1 MGFIC
6 LRLMSLLRLMFQQF
20 KKRSYKLERLDVGDY
35 TEEEYAK
42 WQWEM
47 KFINRVLGDMRALRL
62 SLRRE
67 LRESES
73 RQISVLDVGAGSGE
87 LLREIKKSVKS
98 RETFLVG
105 AELNALAA
113 RSIYGNSNGEI
124 LSVQCDALNLPFADD
139 SFDYIISS
147 LFLHHLNDEQAL
159 TLMKEMSRVAREK
172 FFVIDLHRHPAAYY
186 LYKTFGKIFL
196 QRFTQEDGAL
206 SILRS
211 FQPDELMRLANK
223 ANLKDVK
230 VERRAAFRLV
240 LSGRKKAGFA

>member
-6 LRLMSLLRLMFQQF
+6 LRVMSLSSAMFQQF
-20 KKRSYKLERLDVGDY
+20 KRRSHKLERLDVGDY

-62 SLRRE
+62 SLWRE
-67 LRESES
+67 LRESEAKK
-73 RQISVLDVGAGSGE
+73 ISVLDVGAGSGE
-87 LLREIKKSVKS
+87 LLREIKDCVKS
-98 RETFLVG
+98 KETFLVG
-105 AELNALAA
+105 AELNAEAA
-113 RSIYGNSNGEI
+113 RSINRNSSGEI
-124 LSVQCDALNLPFADD
+124 LSVQCNALQLPFADN

-159 TLMKEMSRVAREK
+159 MLMKEMSRVAREK

-211 FQPDELMRLANK
+211 FQPDELQRLAKK
-223 ANLKDVK
+223 ANIEDVK

-240 LSGRKKAGFA
+240 LSGRKKTGFA